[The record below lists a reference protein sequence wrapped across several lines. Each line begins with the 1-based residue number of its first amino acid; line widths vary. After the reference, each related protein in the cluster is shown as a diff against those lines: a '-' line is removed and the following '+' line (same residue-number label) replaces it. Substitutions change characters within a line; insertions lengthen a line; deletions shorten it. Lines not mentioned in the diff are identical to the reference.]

1 MKTKLIQGVQVPEL
15 GLGTYKLIG
24 NQGEQT
30 IKNALRLGYRHID
43 TAQEYRNE
51 VEVGRAVKSSH
62 IKREHLFVTTKV
74 ERSLLEPE
82 KLMLSVEASLLK
94 LQMDYVDL
102 LLIHWP
108 NAQIPLNQTLE
119 AMQIL
124 REQGK
129 VVHIGV
135 SNFPMRLLRQAIEDF
150 SAPIFCNQVEY
161 HALLGQFDLLDYA
174 SEHDVMVTA
183 YSPLAQGRLVDH
195 PVLVEIA
202 RKYNKTASQVAL
214 KWLVEQEQVVAIPK
228 ATSEQHLLENLQ
240 ALNFELEDEDFYA
253 IDDLDKDVRVVNPDF
268 APHWD
273 D

>member
-1 MKTKLIQGVQVPEL
+1 MNTKLIQGVEVPEL

-51 VEVGRAVKSSH
+51 AEVGRAIKASH
-62 IKREHLFVTTKV
+62 ISRDQLFVTTKV

-94 LQMDYVDL
+94 LQMEYVDL

-108 NAQIPLNQTLE
+108 NPQIPLNESLE

-124 REQGK
+124 KEQGK
-129 VVHIGV
+129 AVHIGV
-135 SNFPMRLLRQAIEDF
+135 SNFPMKLLRQAMEDF

-174 SEHDVMVTA
+174 SEHDLLVTA
-183 YSPLAQGRLVDH
+183 YSPLAQGRLISH
-195 PVLVEIA
+195 PTLNEIA
-202 RKYNKTASQVAL
+202 KKYDKTASQVAL

-228 ATSEQHLLENLQ
+228 ATSEQHLLENLD
-240 ALNFELEDEDFYA
+240 ALSFDLEDDDFYA
-253 IDDLDKDVRVVNPDF
+253 IDDLDKTTRIVTPDF
-268 APHWD
+268 APDWD
-273 D
+273 